1 MGARRVLSR
10 MSDFDDFVRARHERL
25 CRVAYVLC
33 GDWHHAEDIVQTALA
48 KTYVAQRRHRIDSL
62 DAYVHR
68 AIVTTHASWWRRKW
82 HGEVATGALP
92 ERLSPDPY
100 VAADAQAAVVAALA
114 TLPPRQRAVLA
125 LRYLADLSETDT
137 ADALGCAVGTV
148 KSAANRALATLR
160 NTGLLTD
167 PEAVDA

>member
-1 MGARRVLSR
+1 

-33 GDWHHAEDIVQTALA
+33 GDWQLAEDLVQTALA
-48 KTYVAQRRHRIDSL
+48 KTYVAQRRHRIESL

-68 AIVTTHASWWRRKW
+68 ALVNTHHSWWRRKW
-82 HGEVATGALP
+82 RGEVATAVLP
-92 ERLSPDPY
+92 DRATDPY
-100 VAADAQAAVVAALA
+100 DAIDVHATVLAALA
-114 TLPPRQRAVLA
+114 TLPDRQRAVLA

-137 ADALGCAVGTV
+137 AAALGCPVGSV
-148 KSAANRALATLR
+148 KSAANRALAALR
-160 NTGLLTD
+160 ATGLLTD